1 MSGKERNFQFNEMIV
16 TLFNNMTTYAV
27 IKALTCRK
35 CGLVPDKR
43 NLKRLYNQYKD
54 KYTK

>member
-16 TLFNNMTTYAV
+16 TLFNNMTIYAV
-27 IKALTCRK
+27 MKALECKR
-35 CGLVPDKR
+35 CGYIPDKR
-43 NLKRLYNQYKD
+43 NLKRLFNKYKD